1 MKADEYG
8 LPVAGHIPRDLNVTA
23 AFESGQTAI
32 EHLGDYAD
40 SVESDGSPFLDGWH
54 WSKRFLGMPMDLAK
68 ARSIADQQRQTGVW
82 TAPTMVQA
90 DKELAPADS
99 VRSWLEAQE
108 MVYVEAEGRDYW
120 TDVSEESREQMD
132 DADWELVSR
141 GRQNRIGLTRIL
153 HSAGVR
159 LLVGTDTPNP
169 FVIPGY
175 SLHEELH
182 NFVAAGFTP
191 SAALAAATRDAP
203 QFLGDLEESGTLES
217 GKRANLL
224 LLDADPSGSIENLRQ
239 ITGVMVGGRW
249 LPREELDRML
259 ESLRHPEVV
268 P

>member
-1 MKADEYG
+1 MLQALREAKILVYTNLSPDVYRAILLKADEYG

-54 WSKRFLGMPMDLAK
+54 WSKRFLGMPMDLAE

-82 TAPTMVQA
+82 TTPTMVQA

-120 TDVSEESREQMD
+120 TDLSEESREQMD
-132 DADWELVSR
+132 DEDWELVSR
-141 GRQNRIGLTRIL
+141 GRQNRIGLTRML

-169 FVIPGY
+169 FVTPV
-175 SLHEELH
+175 SLCTKNCTTLLQLDSHQARPWPQPRVMRRS
-182 NFVAAGFTP
+182 F
-191 SAALAAATRDAP
+191 LA
-203 QFLGDLEESGTLES
+203 TLKS
-217 GKRANLL
+217 RV
-224 LLDADPSGSIENLRQ
+224 R
-239 ITGVMVGGRW
+239 
-249 LPREELDRML
+249 
-259 ESLRHPEVV
+259 
-268 P
+268 